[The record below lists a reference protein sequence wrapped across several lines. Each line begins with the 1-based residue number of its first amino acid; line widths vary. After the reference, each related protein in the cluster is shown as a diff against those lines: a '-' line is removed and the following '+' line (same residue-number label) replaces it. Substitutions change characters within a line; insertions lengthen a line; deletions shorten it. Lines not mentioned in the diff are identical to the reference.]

1 MTSAPTDFYPRPP
14 RGGRRLYRHSQADVV
29 NFYPRPPR
37 GGRPPAVARGYPSA
51 KISIHALREEGDKLV
66 ATSLLPT
73 PYFYPRPPQG
83 GRRQTGMDV
92 FRWWMISIH
101 ALRKEGD
108 DSFLVIEQT
117 SDIISIHAL
126 REEGDHPHR
135 DRRLNAVTFLSTPS
149 ARRATLRHETLKP
162 HRKAI
167 SIHALRE
174 EGDSSAASPRASP
187 AYFYPRPPRGGR
199 LFVLQK
205 SQIFFDYFYPRPPR
219 GGRPGCG
226 GELAVNVNISIHAL
240 REEGDDC
247 GTQGLR
253 WIAISIH
260 ALREEGDGRRYFM
273 GLFNFLFLSTP
284 SARRATFPTSK
295 PTRKQSYFY
304 PRPPRGGRPTPSKTG
319 RRGGDFY
326 PRPPRG
332 GRPLKDDGLVAIKKF
347 LSTPSARRAT
357 SMPCST

>member
-1 MTSAPTDFYPRPP
+1 MSPIRMT
-14 RGGRRLYRHSQADVV
+14 
-29 NFYPRPPR
+29 
-37 GGRPPAVARGYPSA
+37 
-51 KISIHALREEGDKLV
+51 
-66 ATSLLPT
+66 
-73 PYFYPRPPQG
+73 
-83 GRRQTGMDV
+83 
-92 FRWWMISIH
+92 
-101 ALRKEGD
+101 
-108 DSFLVIEQT
+108 
-117 SDIISIHAL
+117 
-126 REEGDHPHR
+126 
-135 DRRLNAVTFLSTPS
+135 LN
-149 ARRATLRHETLKP
+149 
-162 HRKAI
+162 
-167 SIHALRE
+167 
-174 EGDSSAASPRASP
+174 
-187 AYFYPRPPRGGR
+187 
-199 LFVLQK
+199 
-205 SQIFFDYFYPRPPR
+205 FYPRPPR

-357 SMPCST
+357 ACENHRTRPECYFYPRPPRGGRRAALRLLHPRRPISIHALREEGDLLFSLAV